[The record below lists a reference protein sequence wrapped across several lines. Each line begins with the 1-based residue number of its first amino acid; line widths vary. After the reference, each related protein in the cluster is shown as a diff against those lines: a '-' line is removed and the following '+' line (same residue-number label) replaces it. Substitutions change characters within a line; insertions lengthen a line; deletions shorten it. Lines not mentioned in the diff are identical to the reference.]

1 MIILRFLLVSMI
13 FAGTMFPDSQIAIT
27 SASRKPRNVT
37 DYRELKF
44 LTIEGKETNLAAF
57 SGKVV
62 LIVNVASKCG
72 YTKQYKELVLLHK
85 MFKDKGFV
93 VIGFPSND
101 FGGQEPGTNVEI
113 KEFCLLNYSVDFPM
127 MAKVSVTG
135 KESHPLFTWIRED
148 SPLPGKIEWNFFKFL
163 FDKKGNLVE
172 RWPSN
177 AAPLHNDISA
187 KIEKILQENTN
198 K

>member
-1 MIILRFLLVSMI
+1 MIIFRSLLVSMI
-13 FAGTMFPDSQIAIT
+13 FAGTMFSDSQIAIT
-27 SASRKPRNVT
+27 SASCKPKNVT

-113 KEFCLLNYSVDFPM
+113 KEFC
-127 MAKVSVTG
+127 
-135 KESHPLFTWIRED
+135 
-148 SPLPGKIEWNFFKFL
+148 FL
-163 FDKKGNLVE
+163 FMRNTKPCLLLQDGYTKNSE
-172 RWPSN
+172 R
-177 AAPLHNDISA
+177 AGF
-187 KIEKILQENTN
+187 
-198 K
+198 